1 VLNCEEID
9 LREAELL
16 EELDRLRQEK
26 NYDLTVMLVTNPL
39 NAEFE
44 RVLASGE
51 TWIIEKAFKCE
62 IEEGTCRIPG
72 VMSRKKD
79 FIPAVGKV
87 LGTA

>member
-1 VLNCEEID
+1 M
-9 LREAELL
+9 
-16 EELDRLRQEK
+16 
-26 NYDLTVMLVTNPL
+26 TVMLVTNPL
-39 NAEFE
+39 NAVFE

-51 TWIIEKAFKCE
+51 TWIIEKAFPSCE
-62 IEEGTCRIPG
+62 VKNGICRIPG